1 MSSGE
6 TIRVPRAIRSQWRE
20 WTASVALFAQR
31 QPGRHHVSK
40 TNYQKLH
47 GELLSRC
54 QEKLASA
61 EDRCPLYQR
70 MAELARP
77 WRSVESLDAAE
88 AEIARDLFD
97 ECREVQR
104 VLGDRP
110 AAARQARARLL
121 PALSVGAAV
130 AAAAVWMQAG
140 DLPEPPQLECRPG
153 GRGGSCPGGGASDHS
168 WILGGNCCR
177 RNGDRISMDF
187 QGTAVGP
194 GGAAR

>member
-20 WTASVALFAQR
+20 WTAIVALFAQR

-140 DLPEPPQLECRPG
+140 DTSPWNLHSWSVALRRSWRFLVQAV
-153 GRGGSCPGGGASDHS
+153 GASDHS
-168 WILGGNCCR
+168 WILGG
-177 RNGDRISMDF
+177 GIV
-187 QGTAVGP
+187 AVGMAIVLVWTSR
-194 GGAAR
+194 GRR